1 MVDFVTKNVLDFWS
15 YAEMRANAQ
24 IIFTLLVALVLGLL
38 LGYERSYHGRAAGMR
53 TYALVCMA
61 SAAAVIVAGFP
72 NHWYGGQLVNQQIS
86 PSVLSGDPTRVIQG
100 VLTGVGFLC
109 AGVIMKEGMNISG
122 LTTAASIWVASVIG
136 VLVGVGFYLAA
147 IILSMLSAGLM
158 MWGARLEGYL
168 PSRPAIGVR
177 LRFRVG
183 HPSSEHVLRGF
194 VHTHGYDLAGGTVTI
209 DLQQGRQEWHFV
221 CVAHDKRA
229 GSPLGQ
235 LAQVLSQLDGLED
248 YQLTHARN

>member
-1 MVDFVTKNVLDFWS
+1 MPLIVSSWSAFWS
-15 YAEMRANAQ
+15 SAEVHANLL
-24 IIFTLLVALVLGLL
+24 IVCTLLGALALGLL

-61 SAAAVIVAGFP
+61 SSAAVIVAGFP
-72 NHWYGGQLVNQQIS
+72 NQWYGGYLSNQQIAAA
-86 PSVLSGDPTRVIQG
+86 VLSGDPTRVIQG

-136 VLVGVGFYLAA
+136 ILIGVGFYLSA
-147 IILSMLSAGLM
+147 IVLSVLSASLM

-177 LRFRVG
+177 LRFRNG
-183 HPSSEHVLRGF
+183 HPSSEQVLRSF
-194 VHTHGYDLAGGTVTI
+194 VHTHGYDLASGTVTI

-235 LAQVLSQLDGLED
+235 LAEVLARLDGLED